1 MKKFARIALAVLTL
15 AAVLA
20 LGAAAEELEDGTQGA
35 RYDLAPAEDTAPV
48 EDAAPAVTPA
58 VVGIGIAEDLDP
70 SRWPQGNSPV
80 STPNPGGAWAS
91 DGADKLAD
99 PSYGVNA
106 AADVDEAGKF
116 TSPGALFRY
125 WNREGWPE
133 TVGGMWSLDGSMD
146 RMAVAVVDA
155 DEAVMADIRALMADP
170 DSLEFASCKYSYAQL
185 EQALFEIETEMKGG
199 ARCILG
205 AGRAVRGNDFTAN
218 GQPVVRV
225 TISTLY
231 DGAEEWAD
239 TLVQRYGGMVELEV
253 GELDMV
259 ATAEGLLT
267 ETGIAADVVGGKG
280 LDKGQV
286 KSAPAWYLWL
296 LPLAV
301 LGVLGLELGRRHALT
316 LRTADGQTV
325 TAGGRP
331 SRSQVERAV
340 RESSPR
346 PGPDGW
352 SGLEKKLD

>member
-1 MKKFARIALAVLTL
+1 MKKFVRIALAVLTL

-35 RYDLAPAEDTAPV
+35 RYDLAPV
-48 EDAAPAVTPA
+48 EDADPTATPA

-70 SRWPQGNSPV
+70 SQWPQGGAPV
-80 STPNPGGAWAS
+80 ATPNPGGAWAS

-99 PSYGVNA
+99 PSYGG
-106 AADVDEAGKF
+106 AADVDAAGKF

-170 DSLEFASCKYSYAQL
+170 DSLEFASCKYSYNQL
-185 EQALFEIETEMKGG
+185 EQVQFEIELEIKGG

-205 AGRAVRGNDFTAN
+205 VGRAVRGNDFTAG

-239 TLVQRYGGMVELEV
+239 TLVQRYGDMVELEV
-253 GELDMV
+253 GEMDMI

-280 LDKGQV
+280 LDKGG
-286 KSAPAWYLWL
+286 PAWYLWL
-296 LPLAV
+296 LPAMALAGLALLVPV
-301 LGVLGLELGRRHALT
+301 LRGRMA
-316 LRTADGQTV
+316 LRTADGRTV
-325 TAGGRP
+325 AAGGRL
-331 SRSQVERAV
+331 SRAQAEQAV

-346 PGPDGW
+346 LGPGGW
-352 SGLEKKLD
+352 SELEKKLD

>member
-35 RYDLAPAEDTAPV
+35 RYDLAPAEDAAPV

-133 TVGGMWSLDGSMD
+133 TVGGIWSLDGSMD

-259 ATAEGLLT
+259 ATAEGLLVDL
-267 ETGIAADVVGGKG
+267 ETIPGVARDPAGGRE
-280 LDKGQV
+280 LDKGG
-286 KSAPAWYLWL
+286 PNWYLWL
-296 LPLAV
+296 LPLAGLALLVPV
-301 LGVLGLELGRRHALT
+301 LRGRMA
-316 LRTADGQTV
+316 LRTADGRTV
-325 TAGGRP
+325 AAGGRL
-331 SRSQVERAV
+331 SRAQAEQAV

-352 SGLEKKLD
+352 SELEKKLD

>member
-20 LGAAAEELEDGTQGA
+20 VGAAAEELEDGTQGA
-35 RYDLAPAEDTAPV
+35 RYDLAPAEDTAPM
-48 EDAAPAVTPA
+48 EDMTPAATPA

-80 STPNPGGAWAS
+80 STPNPGGAWVD
-91 DGADKLAD
+91 DGAAKLAD
-99 PSYGVNA
+99 PSYGG
-106 AADVDEAGKF
+106 AADVDAAGKF

-170 DSLEFASCKYSYAQL
+170 DSLEFASCKYSYDQL
-185 EQALFEIETEMKGG
+185 EQALFQIETEMKGG

-231 DGAEEWAD
+231 DRAEEWAD
-239 TLVQRYGGMVELEV
+239 TLVQRYGDMVELEV
-253 GELDMV
+253 GEMDMI

-280 LDKGQV
+280 LDKGG
-286 KSAPAWYLWL
+286 PAWYLWL
-296 LPLAV
+296 LPAMALA
-301 LGVLGLELGRRHALT
+301 GLALLIPVLGRRTA
-316 LRTADGQTV
+316 LRTADGRTV
-325 TAGGRP
+325 AAGGRL
-331 SRSQVERAV
+331 SRAQAEQAV
-340 RESSPR
+340 RESSAR

-352 SGLEKKLD
+352 SELEKKLD

>member
-35 RYDLAPAEDTAPV
+35 RYDLAPAEDMAPM
-48 EDAAPAVTPA
+48 EDMTPAATPA

-70 SRWPQGNSPV
+70 SRYSQGNTPV
-80 STPNPGGAWAS
+80 ATPNPGGAWAS

-106 AADVDEAGKF
+106 AADVDAAGKF

-170 DSLEFASCKYSYAQL
+170 DSLEFASCKYSYDQL
-185 EQALFEIETEMKGG
+185 EQALFQIETEMKGG

-231 DGAEEWAD
+231 DRAEEWAD
-239 TLVQRYGGMVELEV
+239 TLVQRYGDMVELEV
-253 GELDMV
+253 GEMDMI

-280 LDKGQV
+280 LDKGG
-286 KSAPAWYLWL
+286 PAWYLWL
-296 LPLAV
+296 LPAMALA
-301 LGVLGLELGRRHALT
+301 GLALLIPVLGRRTA
-316 LRTADGQTV
+316 LRTADGRTV
-325 TAGGRP
+325 AAGGRL
-331 SRSQVERAV
+331 SRAQAEQAV
-340 RESSPR
+340 RESSAR

-352 SGLEKKLD
+352 SELEKKLD

>member
-35 RYDLAPAEDTAPV
+35 RYDLAPAEDMAPM
-48 EDAAPAVTPA
+48 EDMTPAATPA

-70 SRWPQGNSPV
+70 SRYSQGNTPV
-80 STPNPGGAWAS
+80 ATPNPGGAWAS

-170 DSLEFASCKYSYAQL
+170 DSLEFAACKYSYDQL
-185 EQALFEIETEMKGG
+185 EQALFQIETEMKGG

-205 AGRAVRGNDFTAN
+205 AGRAVRGNDFTAG

-239 TLVQRYGGMVELEV
+239 TLAQRYGDMVELEV
-253 GELDMV
+253 GEMDMI
-259 ATAEGLLT
+259 ATAEGLLVDVS
-267 ETGIAADVVGGKG
+267 TGTTVNIVEGGG
-280 LDKGQV
+280 LDKGG
-286 KSAPAWYLWL
+286 PNWYLWL
-296 LPLAV
+296 LPAMALA
-301 LGVLGLELGRRHALT
+301 GLALLIPVLGRRTA
-316 LRTADGQTV
+316 LRTADGRTV
-325 TAGGRP
+325 AAGGRL
-331 SRSQVERAV
+331 SRAQAEQAV

-352 SGLEKKLD
+352 SELEKRLD

>member
-20 LGAAAEELEDGTQGA
+20 VGAAAEELEDGTQGA
-35 RYDLAPAEDTAPV
+35 RYDLATVTTEDTEPTA
-48 EDAAPAVTPA
+48 TPA
-58 VVGIGIAEDLDP
+58 VHIVNVGTEKLDP
-70 SRWPQGNSPV
+70 SQEPGSV
-80 STPNPGGAWAS
+80 ATPNPGGAWAS

-106 AADVDEAGKF
+106 AADVDAAGKF

-170 DSLEFASCKYSYAQL
+170 DSLEFAACKYSYDQL
-185 EQALFEIETEMKGG
+185 EQALFQIETEMKGG

-239 TLVQRYGGMVELEV
+239 TLAQRYGDMVELEV
-253 GELDMV
+253 GEMDMI

-280 LDKGQV
+280 LDKGG
-286 KSAPAWYLWL
+286 PAWYLWL
-296 LPLAV
+296 LPAMALA
-301 LGVLGLELGRRHALT
+301 GLALLIPVLGRRTA
-316 LRTADGQTV
+316 LRTADGRTV
-325 TAGGRP
+325 AAGGRL
-331 SRSQVERAV
+331 SRAQAEQAV
-340 RESSPR
+340 RESGPR

-352 SGLEKKLD
+352 SELEKKLD